1 MGERAVRLTAR
12 GRVMGE
18 RVAFLVAVDRCQDLQ
33 LPAVEFAEADA
44 AAFAAALAPLG
55 FAPERQTL
63 LLGNAAT
70 KTTVESRL
78 RRLAK
83 TLRPDDLLFLFL
95 AGHGF
100 TADGEAFIT
109 CADSQAD
116 DLTATSLALEDL
128 LDTVRA
134 AKCRAVVFLDAGAWD
149 GAEPRTDEAM
159 RRAFPEGG
167 PLLCFSACAA
177 DEASHPA
184 PLLRQRVWSH
194 HLIEAFAGRAP
205 LARVQRTKVTA
216 ASLQQYLD
224 REVPR
229 SLRKAFAPPVTQ
241 TPTAYGPVAADFVLA
256 DLGPVL
262 AAQTSARPEVPPLGR
277 VRLCAEARDRVKELS
292 GYRKGFRLPDRATP
306 SSERF
311 VAGLAADDLDG
322 DTARTHGLIREHF
335 GYKRRDVEVVPA
347 TEGRASIRTPDFDY
361 HVSIRLDS
369 ADPTAVLWQRQVTHI
384 QSADALYGPAF
395 QAVFGTLFT
404 ELAFESPA
412 PTDVEELIDQIEEKR
427 PEGVKL
433 SYPSDCAWCD
443 LYFVGFPGAVRVE
456 RDSLRITAPT
466 AQTGPALVKIF
477 LEFQNLF
484 AQACPIKA
492 LPLGDASAKRR

>member
-1 MGERAVRLTAR
+1 
-12 GRVMGE
+12 MGE
-18 RVAFLVAVDRCQDLQ
+18 RVAFLVAVDRFQDAQ
-33 LPAVEFAEADA
+33 LPTVDFAEADA
-44 AAFAAALAPLG
+44 AAFAATLTPLG
-55 FAPERQTL
+55 FPAERQAVL
-63 LLGNAAT
+63 VGNAAT

-83 TLRPDDLLFLFL
+83 TLRPDDVLFLSL

-100 TADGEAFIT
+100 TADGELFVT

-116 DLTATSLALEDL
+116 DLAATSLALESL

-134 AKCRAVVFLDAGAWD
+134 AKCRAVVFLDAGAWE
-149 GAEPRTDEAM
+149 GADPRTEEAM

-177 DEASHPA
+177 DETSHPA

-205 LARVQRTKVTA
+205 LARVHRTQIRA
-216 ASLQQYLD
+216 ASLQQYLA

-241 TPTAYGPVAADFVLA
+241 TPTAYGPVRPDVLLA
-256 DLGPVL
+256 DLAPVL
-262 AAQTSARPEVPPLGR
+262 AAKAAAHPDVPPLGR
-277 VRLCAEARDRVKELS
+277 VRLRAEARERVKELT
-292 GYRKGFRLPDRATP
+292 GFRKGFRLPDRATP

-311 VAGLAADDLDG
+311 IAGLAAEDLDA

-361 HVSIRLDS
+361 HVSVRLDP
-369 ADPTAVLWQRQVTHI
+369 ADPTAVLWQRQVTHV
-384 QSADALYGPAF
+384 QSADALFGPAF
-395 QAVFGTLFT
+395 QTVFGALFT

-433 SYPSDCAWCD
+433 SYPADCAWCD
-443 LYFVGFPGAVRVE
+443 LYFAGFPGAVRVE
-456 RDSLRITAPT
+456 RESLRITAPT

-484 AQACPIKA
+484 ARACPVKA
-492 LPLGDASAKRR
+492 LPVGGASKRR